1 MVSTGT
7 RARQPD
13 EVGTVVRDGV
23 RLAYEVHGD
32 GPVTVLLLPT
42 WSIIPS
48 RFWKAQVPYLARH
61 YRVVTFD
68 GRGSGD
74 SEAPAGA
81 AAYLD
86 GEYAADAEAVMDAT
100 GTPAAVVVGLS
111 CGVTWGVH
119 LAARQ
124 PDRVLGLFAIGPSC
138 GLDVVQSHRGHPWS
152 EPVDNP
158 VGWAQYNREHWLG
171 GGLEEFRR
179 FFFDQMYNEPHSS
192 KAREDG
198 LAWSADITAE
208 TLVATTDARIGHGV
222 ECASVVELCGQVR
235 CPVEVVH
242 GTRDR
247 VRGLEIGERLAEL
260 TGGSLTV
267 LEGSGHGPN
276 GRDPVRVNLLLRDF
290 VDRVCPPPPR
300 RRSWVRA
307 TNRPQRALFLC
318 SPIGLGHVR
327 RDLAVAA
334 ELRLRRPDLRI
345 DWLAQPP
352 VSAVISAAGEHVHP
366 ASRWLAGET
375 AHIESE
381 AGEHDLHA
389 FQAIRRMDEILLAN
403 FMLFDD
409 IVTDTHY
416 DLVLGDE
423 AWEVDHFLHEN
434 PELKRFPYAWMTDF
448 VGWLPM
454 PSGGETEAALTA
466 DYNLEM
472 LTQRARFPRLRDR
485 SLFVGSP
492 QDVVDVPFG
501 PGLPDI
507 RSWTQAHF
515 DFTGYITGSAAPD
528 DPARTSA
535 RAALGLS
542 ADAPLCVVTV
552 GGSGVGASLLQRVLD
567 AVPHARRLL
576 PGLQFLVVAGP
587 RIDPA
592 SLPSV
597 EGALVVGYLP
607 RLSDHLAAADVAV
620 VQGGLST
627 CMELAAAGTPFLYV
641 PLENHF
647 EQNIHVRHRLER
659 YDAGRCLPYAQ
670 ACDPVALAE
679 AVVKELTTGQ
689 RPQPVE
695 SDGASRAAD
704 LLAEML

>member
-1 MVSTGT
+1 MISTGT

-13 EVGTVVRDGV
+13 ESGTVVRAGV

-32 GPVTVLLLPT
+32 GPITVLMLPT

-74 SEAPAGA
+74 SDAPVGA

-86 GEYAADAEAVMDAT
+86 AEYAADAEAVLDAT

-119 LAARQ
+119 LAVRC
-124 PDRVLGLFAIGPSC
+124 PDRVLGLFALAPSC
-138 GLDVVQSHRGHPWS
+138 GLDVVQKHRAHPW
-152 EPVDNP
+152 EGPVDSP
-158 VGWAQYNREHWLG
+158 VGWAQYNRENWLG
-171 GGLEEFRR
+171 GGLEEFRH
-179 FFFDQMYNEPHSS
+179 FFFDKMYSEPHSA
-192 KAREDG
+192 KAREDA
-198 LAWSADITAE
+198 LAWSSSIRAE
-208 TLVATTDARIGHGV
+208 TLVATTDARLGHGV
-222 ECASVVELCGQVR
+222 SCASVVELCSRVR
-235 CPVEVVH
+235 CPVEIVH
-242 GTRDR
+242 GTDDR
-247 VRGLEIGERLAEL
+247 VRGSELGERLAEL
-260 TGGSLTV
+260 TGGSLTL
-267 LEGSGHGPN
+267 LEGSGHGLN
-276 GRDPVRVNLLLRDF
+276 GRDPVRVNLLLREF
-290 VDRVCPPPPR
+290 VDRICPPPPR

-307 TNRPQRALFLC
+307 TSRPQRALFLC

-334 ELRLRRPDLRI
+334 ELRLRRPDLQI

-352 VSAVISAAGEHVHP
+352 VSAVIAAAGERLHP

-375 AHIESE
+375 AHIEAE

-389 FQAIRRMDEILLAN
+389 FQAIRRMDEILIAN
-403 FMLFDD
+403 FMLFDEV
-409 IVTDTHY
+409 VTDTHY
-416 DLVLGDE
+416 DLVVGDE
-423 AWEVDHFLHEN
+423 AWEADHFLHEN

-454 PSGGETEAALTA
+454 PSGGDAEAALTA
-466 DYNLEM
+466 DYNTEM

-501 PGLPDI
+501 PGLPGI
-507 RSWTQAHF
+507 RSWTQSHF
-515 DFTGYITGSAAPD
+515 DFTGYISGSAVLD
-528 DPARTSA
+528 EPARA
-535 RAALGLS
+535 VVRASLRLDAE
-542 ADAPLCVVTV
+542 APLCVVAV
-552 GGSGVGASLLQRVLD
+552 GGSGVGASLLARVLD

-576 PGLQFLVVAGP
+576 PGLQFLVVTGP
-587 RIDPA
+587 RIDPT

-597 EGALVVGYLP
+597 PGALVVGYLP
-607 RLSDHLAAADVAV
+607 DLDEHLAAADVAV
-620 VQGGLST
+620 VQGGLTT

-647 EQNIHVRHRLER
+647 EQNIHVRHRLQR
-659 YDAGRCLPYAQ
+659 YNAGRCVPYAQ

-689 RPQPVE
+689 RPRPVE
-695 SDGASRAAD
+695 SDGACRAAD